1 MRPNTYLAG
10 IDVARIPYTVL
21 PDRTQL
27 SDVREFPLYS
37 LAEIAY
43 FFKIPKGTL
52 HAWTRPSKM
61 RGKTIPPLI
70 ELADKEH
77 ALFSFYNLAE
87 AHILSMTT
95 RFHGVK
101 ITAVRRAME
110 HLREK
115 SVHDLAHPLL
125 SEKFLTDGRHIWV
138 KELERRI
145 DLSQSGQLGIAPI
158 LDTYLER
165 IIRDDSNR
173 PLKVF
178 PIRQNGKIVSITPTV
193 SSGRP
198 IVEGTGIPVA
208 TLYNRFRAGDST
220 DDIAEDYEISE
231 DQVKG
236 AIDYIEQLAAAA

>member
-10 IDVARIPYTVL
+10 NDVAKIPYTVL
-21 PDRTQL
+21 PERAAI

-37 LAEIAY
+37 LAEISY
-43 FFKIPKGTL
+43 FFRIPKTTL

-61 RGKTIPPLI
+61 SGKPIRPLI
-70 ELADKEH
+70 ELADREN

-101 ITAVRRAME
+101 TSAVRRAME
-110 HLREK
+110 HLREE
-115 SVHDLAHPLL
+115 SIHDLPHPLL
-125 SEKFLTDGRHIWV
+125 SDKFLTDGRHIWIR
-138 KELERRI
+138 ELEKRI
-145 DLSQSGQLGIAPI
+145 DLTQFGQLGLAPI

-178 PIRQNGKIVSITPTV
+178 PIRQTGKVVSITPTV

-208 TLYNRFRAGDST
+208 TLYNRFKAGDSA
-220 DDIAEDYEISE
+220 DDLAEDYEISE

-236 AIDYIEQLAAAA
+236 AIDYIEQLATAA